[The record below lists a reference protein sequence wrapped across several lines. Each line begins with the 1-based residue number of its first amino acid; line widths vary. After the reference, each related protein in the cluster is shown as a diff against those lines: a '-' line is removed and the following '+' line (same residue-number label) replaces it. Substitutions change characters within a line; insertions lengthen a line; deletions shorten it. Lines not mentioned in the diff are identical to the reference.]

1 MKPIKSLLF
10 LFLLST
16 MAFTTLHKYY
26 VSITK
31 IEYVKEQKSVQI
43 ITRVFIDDL
52 ERLLKERF
60 DDAIVLASG
69 KDEKQIDSYIEK
81 YMLSK
86 IKISINEKESIIN
99 FLGKEYDED
108 VVQCYM
114 EIENISAINSFE
126 IENKILFDVFSEQK
140 NIVRTSI
147 NKKEKSFILILE
159 KDKGML
165 NF

>member
-1 MKPIKSLLF
+1 MS
-10 LFLLST
+10 S

-52 ERLLKERF
+52 ERLLRERF
-60 DDAIVLASG
+60 DESIVLASG
-69 KDEKQIDSYIEK
+69 KDEQQIDNYIKK
-81 YMLSK
+81 YVLSK
-86 IKISINEKESIIN
+86 MKISINESESSIK

-114 EIENISAINSFE
+114 EIENVSVINSFE
-126 IENKILFDVFSEQK
+126 IENKLLFDVFSEQK

-147 NKKEKSFILILE
+147 NKKAKSFILIPE